1 MRYIKLFEE
10 LSPSVYKNAG
20 RKLIDIGQ
28 IKRGNKLINY
38 SQKSDTIYDFNIFF
52 DIFND
57 NHEVTD
63 SYSMEV
69 KAYFS
74 RVQIYLDGDFLEDT
88 SVEEII
94 EKFERDND
102 NTTISVGMDFYFYLT
117 DEDVKKNNFESKEIN
132 TFSIDVELYK
142 EHNEI
147 SDDNHRYKI
156 SIDPPN
162 DFVSLNG
169 DTFDCGTIASRKS
182 GNSLK
187 KLIKY
192 YLLDQNVLV
201 HNFNTFLGGT
211 TKQYSNFIKDV
222 ENININKLCRDT
234 PIKSKIELN

>member
-1 MRYIKLFEE
+1 MKYIKLFEE

-20 RKLIDIGQ
+20 KKLIDIGQ

-52 DIFND
+52 NVFEDLEIID
-57 NHEVTD
+57 N
-63 SYSMEV
+63 YSTEV

-94 EKFERDND
+94 EKFEKDDN
-102 NTTISVGMDFYFYLT
+102 NTTISMGMDFYFNLT

-142 EHNEI
+142 ERNEI

-162 DFVSLNG
+162 DFVSLNN
-169 DTFDCGTIASRKS
+169 DTFDCGTIASRRS
-182 GNSLK
+182 GNKLK
-187 KLIKY
+187 NLIKY
-192 YLLDQNVLV
+192 YLLDQNTLV
-201 HNFNTFLGGT
+201 HDFNTFLGGT

-222 ENININKLCRDT
+222 DNININKLCRDT
-234 PIKSKIELN
+234 SITNRIELN